1 MTTTLTDGPW
11 AEGATSN
18 VGFEASIDGKKTHFM
33 ITHDT
38 LYDDFGKRG
47 EYDSY
52 ELIELFELLVDQIL
66 IRAENLRD
74 APKVTK
80 GHRKYVMI
88 QRGQGKP
95 KRK

>member
-1 MTTTLTDGPW
+1 MTAILTDGPSS
-11 AEGATSN
+11 EGATSN
-18 VGFEASIDGKKTHFM
+18 VGFEASIDGQKMHFM

-47 EYDSY
+47 QYDSY

-66 IRAENLRD
+66 VRAANLSD
-74 APKVTK
+74 EKPVQK

-88 QRGQGKP
+88 TRGAGKP